1 MSSGTHFRH
10 LCYMGDPRPR
20 LTHSSS
26 GFEMVRTASGAAIE
40 PFDRPLQ
47 LNHFAMHCPRRL
59 LDRTLPAN
67 SFFGAQPEVEQPG
80 SSVLVFVPYIQ
91 HIATALNDKLG
102 FKRLRPGRPGR
113 RLDTELDGSL
123 RTRGPQTVLASRYPV
138 RPSGVIVFAL

>member
-1 MSSGTHFRH
+1 MQQSNLLIARFSLIIL
-10 LCYMGDPRPR
+10 LCIARDV
-20 LTHSSS
+20 
-26 GFEMVRTASGAAIE
+26 FWTAPYLRIV
-40 PFDRPLQ
+40 
-47 LNHFAMHCPRRL
+47 
-59 LDRTLPAN
+59 
-67 SFFGAQPEVEQPG
+67 FFGAQPEVEQPG

-102 FKRLRPGRPGR
+102 FKRLRLGRPGR